1 MSKTQCE
8 CPGQLYDW
16 GCLYLLLLHLI
27 LHHHHPQ
34 LGRQCFIVMEKRCCL
49 GAINF
54 GQSLTCVFTLLLL
67 LLFSCSVVSNSLW
80 PYGLQARQA
89 YLSFTICRSLLKLM
103 SIELVM
109 LSNHLIHCHPVLL
122 PSVFPSVRVFPSE
135 SSLHLRW
142 PKYWSFTFSIS
153 PSSYSGWFHLGLT
166 GWISLQSKGLSRVF
180 LNTKVQK
187 HLWCSAFFMVQLSHP
202 YITAGKTIALT
213 MQTFVSKVMSLL
225 FNIPSRFVID
235 FLDVDK

>member
-1 MSKTQCE
+1 
-8 CPGQLYDW
+8 
-16 GCLYLLLLHLI
+16 
-27 LHHHHPQ
+27 
-34 LGRQCFIVMEKRCCL
+34 MEKRCSL

-67 LLFSCSVVSNSLW
+67 LLFSRSVVSNSLW
-80 PYGLQARQA
+80 PYGLQACQA
-89 YLSFTICRSLLKLM
+89 YMSFTICRSLLKLM

-109 LSNHLIHCHPVLL
+109 LSNHLIHCHLVLL
-122 PSVFPSVRVFPSE
+122 PSVFPSIRVFPNE

-187 HLWCSAFFMVQLSHP
+187 HLWCSAFFVVQLSHP

-213 MQTFVSKVMSLL
+213 MQTFVSKVISLL
-225 FNIPSRFVID
+225 FNTPSRFVID